1 MALIK
6 CPECGQMISDKAE
19 KCPKCGYQMQDSL
32 DTAEEVVTQGAAAEV
47 EEAKEIPAAEEKQK
61 SRFSLKTVLTSV
73 AGAKKSKKKTAIIIA
88 GIVLVMFAV
97 LYAVGSANSTLKVN
111 EISINKWRLTDSR
124 WYSDYYEGSVTSDQ
138 KKPFVAVIA
147 QYDDEDSRPELVY
160 VENGEGIFSTLEST
174 SSDPSVKYR
183 AIGYLSGTRVDSKGM
198 TIKYKDRDY
207 TDYSSQEESDC
218 YVDIEMDMRNN
229 KTGLLLFDVVNKT
242 NGDKNSNL
250 VAVVVKGKTQYSYYA
265 ELPYK
270 SRGIE
275 IAIEPKLFCESSS
288 VKQNDYTVE
297 KNYSAEKEEGKYST
311 YYSGEMEMAFSDK
324 QDGFVLYTRELLE
337 GGNKKNRNDVKN
349 MYNFVHNGESKFTTY
364 DSVDSDETILM
375 PKYDFNIVGYIT
387 WNSLEKGN
395 A

>member
-1 MALIK
+1 
-6 CPECGQMISDKAE
+6 MISDKAE
-19 KCPKCGYQMQDSL
+19 KCPKCGYQMQNSL
-32 DTAEEVVTQGAAAEV
+32 DTAEEVVMQGGAAES

-61 SRFSLKTVLTSV
+61 TRFSLKTALTSV

-124 WYSDYYEGSVTSDQ
+124 WYFDYYEGSVTSDQ
-138 KKPFVAVIA
+138 KKPFVAVIG
-147 QYDDEDSRPELVY
+147 QYDSDDSTPQLVY
-160 VENGEGIFSTLEST
+160 MEDGTGVLKTSEST
-174 SSDPSVKYR
+174 DEDPSVKYR
-183 AIGYLSGTRVDSKGM
+183 AIGYLNGTKVDSKSV
-198 TIKYKDRDY
+198 TASYKDRDY
-207 TDYSSQEESDC
+207 DDYSSLEESGC

-229 KTGLLLFDVVNKT
+229 KTGLLLFDVVNQT
-242 NGDKNSNL
+242 NGDRDTNL
-250 VAVVVKGKTQYSYYA
+250 VAIVVRGKTKYSYYA

>member
-1 MALIK
+1 
-6 CPECGQMISDKAE
+6 MISDKAE

-32 DTAEEVVTQGAAAEV
+32 DTAEEAVTQGAAAEI

-61 SRFSLKTVLTSV
+61 TRFSLKTVLTSV

-160 VENGEGIFSTLEST
+160 VENGEGIFSTSEST

-207 TDYSSQEESDC
+207 TDYSSLEESDC

-242 NGDKNSNL
+242 NGDKDSNL

-275 IAIEPKLFCESSS
+275 IAIEPKLFCESST
-288 VKQNDYTVE
+288 VKQDDYTVE

>member
-1 MALIK
+1 
-6 CPECGQMISDKAE
+6 MISDKAE

-242 NGDKNSNL
+242 NGDKDSNL

-275 IAIEPKLFCESSS
+275 ITIEPKLFCESSS
-288 VKQNDYTVE
+288 VKQDDYTVE

-324 QDGFVLYTRELLE
+324 QDGFALYTRELLE

>member
-32 DTAEEVVTQGAAAEV
+32 DTAEEAVTQGAAAEV

-242 NGDKNSNL
+242 NGDKDSNL

-275 IAIEPKLFCESSS
+275 ITIEPKLFCESSS
-288 VKQNDYTVE
+288 VKQDDYTVE

>member
-32 DTAEEVVTQGAAAEV
+32 DTAEEAVTQGAAAEV

-61 SRFSLKTVLTSV
+61 TRFSLKTVLTSV

-138 KKPFVAVIA
+138 KKPFVAVIG
-147 QYDDEDSRPELVY
+147 QYDSDDSTPQLVY
-160 VENGEGIFSTLEST
+160 MEDGTGVLKTSEST
-174 SSDPSVKYR
+174 DEDPSVKYR
-183 AIGYLSGTRVDSKGM
+183 AIGYLNGIKVDSKSL
-198 TIKYKDRDY
+198 TTKSKDRDY
-207 TDYSSQEESDC
+207 YDYSDQTNC

-229 KTGLLLFDVVNKT
+229 KTGLLLFDVVNQT
-242 NGDKNSNL
+242 NGDRDTNL
-250 VAVVVKGKTQYSYYA
+250 VAIVVRGKTKYSYYA

-337 GGNKKNRNDVKN
+337 GGNKKNRNHVKN

>member
-32 DTAEEVVTQGAAAEV
+32 DTAEEAVTQGAAAEV

-242 NGDKNSNL
+242 NGDRDSNL

-275 IAIEPKLFCESSS
+275 ITIEPKLFCESSS
-288 VKQNDYTVE
+288 VKQDDYTVE
-297 KNYSAEKEEGKYST
+297 KNYSAEKEEGKYNT
-311 YYSGEMEMAFSDK
+311 YYSGEMEIAFSDK
-324 QDGFVLYTRELLE
+324 QDGFALYTRELLE